1 MYFAGVDVGSATT
14 KAVIIDEQGREL
26 GRTIVPSGGKLISA
40 AETVLAGALDA
51 AGISRD
57 QIRALI
63 STGYG
68 RESVVSRT
76 KTVTE
81 ITCHARGVSTQNAD
95 ARTVIDIGGQDSKAI
110 SLADNGT
117 VRNFGMNDKCA
128 AGTGRFLEVMAR
140 TLEVGLDEMGRFA
153 LEADRPAKISSTCTV
168 FAESEVVS
176 LLAQNEKLS
185 RILLGICNSIA
196 ERVKSLAVRV
206 GVRREVVMT
215 GGVAKNI
222 GVVRSMEHAIGMPVS
237 VPDEPQLVGALG
249 AALIACE
256 TYGGGERNG
265 APR

>member
-14 KAVIIDEQGREL
+14 KAVIVDGQGRQL
-26 GRTIVPSGGKLISA
+26 SRTIVPSGGRLSAA
-40 AETVLAGALDA
+40 AETVLADALDT

-68 RESVVSRT
+68 RESVEGRT

-81 ITCHARGVSTQNAD
+81 ITCHARGVSIRNAD

-110 SLADNGT
+110 SLADNGA

-140 TLEVGLDEMGRFA
+140 TLGVGLDEMGRLA
-153 LEADRPAKISSTCTV
+153 LEADRPAQISSTCTV

-176 LLAQNEKLS
+176 LLAQDEDLP
-185 RILLGICNSIA
+185 RIFLGICKAIA

-206 GVRREVVMT
+206 GIRPEVVMT

-222 GVVRSMEHAIGMPVS
+222 EQALGMPVT

-256 TYGGGERNG
+256 TYGGSEVDD
-265 APR
+265 

>member
-14 KAVIIDEQGREL
+14 KALIVDEQGREL
-26 GRTIVPSGGKLISA
+26 SHAIRPSGGRLSA
-40 AETVLAGALDA
+40 AAESVLAAALDT

-57 QIRALI
+57 RLRALI

-68 RESVVSRT
+68 RESVEGRT

-81 ITCHARGVSTQNAD
+81 ITCHARGVSAQKAD

-110 SLADNGT
+110 SLAENGS

-140 TLEVGLDEMGRFA
+140 TLGVGLDEMGRMA

-176 LLAQNEKLS
+176 LLAQDEDLS
-185 RILLGICNSIA
+185 HIFLGICNAIA

-206 GVRREVVMT
+206 GIHPEVVMT

-222 GVVRSMEHAIGMPVS
+222 GVVKSMERAIGMPVS

-256 TYGGGERNG
+256 TYGSSEADN
-265 APR
+265 